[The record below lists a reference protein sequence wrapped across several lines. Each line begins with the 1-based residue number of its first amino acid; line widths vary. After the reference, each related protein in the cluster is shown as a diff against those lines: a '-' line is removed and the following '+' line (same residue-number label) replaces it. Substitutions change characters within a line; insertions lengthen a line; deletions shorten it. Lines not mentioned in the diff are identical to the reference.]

1 MRGAEWVI
9 SESRARERSR
19 RARPRNGARNAGRE
33 VVMVEL
39 DEVDLQSLQ
48 IQARRI
54 LVNAHSISLKDLF
67 QEILGESALANELCR
82 SFTFLTR

>member
-9 SESRARERSR
+9 CESRERERSR
-19 RARPRNGARNAGRE
+19 RARPRNGARNAGLE

-48 IQARRI
+48 IQTRRI
-54 LVNAHSISLKDLF
+54 LVNAHSISLKDRF
-67 QEILGESALANELCR
+67 QDFLGESNKICTT
-82 SFTFLTR
+82 FTFFTR

>member
-9 SESRARERSR
+9 CESRVRERSR
-19 RARPRNGARNAGRE
+19 RAGPRNGARNAGLE

-48 IQARRI
+48 IWARRI
-54 LVNAHSISLKDLF
+54 LVNAHSISLEDRF
-67 QEILGESALANELCR
+67 QDFPGEFAQTYITLLP
-82 SFTFLTR
+82 